1 MGHLSFSLYLTLPGF
16 CFSSC
21 LLCGLDSLLQLDY
34 NLVILI
40 IVLTCSLLPNSLYLC
55 LCYTMTL
62 SRLLAMFSQFHSCLT
77 FCDPMDCSM
86 PGFPVHH
93 QGPYTRSLLK
103 LMSIELVMP
112 SNHLTLCRPLLLLP
126 SFFPSIRVFY
136 FIILLSLIVCN
147 QASNKCNGE

>member
-21 LLCGLDSLLQLDY
+21 LRCGLDSLLQLDY
-34 NLVILI
+34 DLVIII

-55 LCYTMTL
+55 LCYTITL
-62 SRLLAMFSQFHSCLT
+62 SRLLAMFSQFSSVSQSCLT
-77 FCDPMDCSM
+77 LCDPMDCSM

-112 SNHLTLCRPLLLLP
+112 SNHP
-126 SFFPSIRVFY
+126 SSVVPFSSCLHSFPASGSSI
-136 FIILLSLIVCN
+136 L
-147 QASNKCNGE
+147 